1 MAKIDVQDYSGKI
14 IFKVPSFE
22 NLEETLSST
31 KDLGDQFPVVFR
43 YTTTI
48 NEYDQSYHITK
59 NFSSSNLEPSLRGT
73 GNLLASLDL
82 FLNNF
87 NLAINSSLSPRYA
100 YGNFA
105 GYDES
110 GIIFNHYTP
119 SDCVKNVNI
128 TKTKTATGVQVASN
142 GARGNIYEV
151 KATAVKTNTRVV
163 TLEGTK
169 YYYYFYSIKNYL
181 IEYNYNFKL
190 PTNYNSIKGKIT
202 LYDCNNID
210 VKYYNIFEKLGKL
223 FTGDISLINS
233 RYSSYRSIDV
243 IIPKGTNKKVEVTM
257 PQESLL
263 LLKTKMIYKLMKEN
277 GMFSDDYRAYLYD
290 PHQDFIELI
299 MGEKARGTTTNLP
312 VDLLFLD
319 KDSKFGTIAHELG
332 HLFDFEHCG
341 EYYSSQLNE
350 LSWSYNIF
358 DFVKDYY
365 HYYNGNYNNITSNG
379 LKIFSWAETIS
390 SLNSIYI
397 TYYLNN
403 KYDAN
408 FIPST
413 YSSIGKF
420 NTNNTLGFVDGIKS
434 YWQATGKLPTFKEYV
449 ERIKTCAQHTDY
461 EDRKQVAKY
470 FVPYDR
476 WDDYYND

>member
-1 MAKIDVQDYSGKI
+1 MAKIDVQTYSGKI
-14 IFKVPSFE
+14 IFKVPSLGK

-31 KDLGDQFPVVFR
+31 EDLGDQFPVVFR

-59 NFSSSNLEPSLRGT
+59 NFSSSNLETNLRGT

-87 NLAINSSLSPRYA
+87 SLAINSSLSPRYA

-105 GYDES
+105 GFDES
-110 GIIFNHYTP
+110 GIVFNHYTP

-128 TKTKTATGVQVASN
+128 TRTKTATDVKVASN
-142 GARGNIYEV
+142 GTRGNIYEI
-151 KATAVKTNTRVV
+151 KATAVKTNTREV
-163 TLEGTK
+163 TFQGTK
-169 YYYYFYSIKNYL
+169 YYYYSIKNYL

-190 PTNYNSIKGKIT
+190 PTNYNLLKGKIT

-223 FTGDISLINS
+223 LTGDISLINS
-233 RYSSYRSIDV
+233 RYGTYRSIDV
-243 IIPKGTNKKVEVTM
+243 IIPKGTNKKVEVTI

-277 GMFSDDYRAYLYD
+277 GMFSDNYRAYLYD

-299 MGEKARGTTTNLP
+299 MGEEPRGTTTNLP
-312 VDLLFLD
+312 VDLLFLNE
-319 KDSKFGTIAHELG
+319 DSSVGTIAHELG
-332 HLFDFEHCG
+332 HLFDFEHCNG
-341 EYYSSQLNE
+341 YFSDQLNKF
-350 LSWSYNIF
+350 SWSYNVF

-365 HYYNGNYNNITSNG
+365 YYYNGKYNNVSSNG
-379 LKIFSWAETIS
+379 LEIFSWAETIS

-397 TYYLNN
+397 VYYLNN
-403 KYDAN
+403 KYATK
-408 FIPST
+408 FSPST
-413 YSSIGKF
+413 YSNASSF
-420 NTNNTLGFVDGIKS
+420 NTNNTLGFVDGIRK
-434 YWQATGKLPTFKEYV
+434 YWAHEGKLPTFKEYV
-449 ERIKTCAQHTDY
+449 ERIKNCAQHTDY
-461 EDRKQVAKY
+461 EDRKEIAKY
-470 FVPYDR
+470 FIPYDK
-476 WDDYYND
+476 WDEYYND

>member
-1 MAKIDVQDYSGKI
+1 MAKIDVQTYSGKI
-14 IFKVPSFE
+14 IFKVPSLG
-22 NLEETLSST
+22 NDGMLEYFNSYE
-31 KDLGDQFPVVFR
+31 DLGEQFPVEFQ
-43 YTTTI
+43 YTTTV
-48 NEYDQSYHITK
+48 NKWKHTSNKYED
-59 NFSSSNLEPSLRGT
+59 FSKRFLRGT

-87 NLAINSSLSPRYA
+87 NLAINSYLSPRYA
-100 YGNFA
+100 YGNFT
-105 GYDES
+105 GYNES
-110 GIIFNHYTP
+110 NIAFNCYTP
-119 SDCVKNVNI
+119 PECTKNVNI
-128 TKTKTATGVQVASN
+128 TRAPTITDIQVASN
-142 GARGNIYEV
+142 GAHGSVYTI
-151 KATAVKTNTRVV
+151 KATAVKSKA
-163 TLEGTK
+163 EKDSDGDI
-169 YYYYFYSIKNYL
+169 YYQYIIKDYL

-190 PTNYNSIKGKIT
+190 PINNHDLIKGRIT
-202 LYDCNNID
+202 LYDCKNID
-210 VKYYNIFEKLGKL
+210 AKYYSIFERLARSL
-223 FTGDISLINS
+223 VGDILLINS

-243 IIPKGTNKKVEVTM
+243 IIPKGANKKVEVTI

-277 GMFSDDYRAYLYD
+277 GMFSDNYKAYLYD
-290 PHQDFIELI
+290 PQQEFIKLVL
-299 MGEKARGTTTNLP
+299 GENARSATDNLL

-319 KDSKFGTIAHELG
+319 EDSDLGAITHEFG
-332 HLFDFEHCG
+332 HLFDYEHCS
-341 EYYSSQLNE
+341 EYYLSKIKS
-350 LSWSYNIF
+350 LSWSYNII
-358 DFVKDYY
+358 DFIKDYY
-365 HYYNGNYNNITSNG
+365 HYHNGEYDEVSSNG
-379 LKIFSWAETIS
+379 LKFFSWSEAIS

-408 FIPST
+408 FTPNT
-413 YSSIGKF
+413 YSDSGIF

-449 ERIKTCAQHTDY
+449 ERIKACAQHTDL